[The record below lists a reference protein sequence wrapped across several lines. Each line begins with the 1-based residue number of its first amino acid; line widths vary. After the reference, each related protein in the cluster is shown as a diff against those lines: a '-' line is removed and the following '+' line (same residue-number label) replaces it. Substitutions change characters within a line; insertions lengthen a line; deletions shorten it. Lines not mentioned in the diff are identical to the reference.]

1 MQRPLVITQRPKTV
15 QGEMDAFSETDPSET
30 DQQQRIGVQAVSSPE
45 FLLQQLIVLR
55 GEWSGKVMLPRGK
68 ILGENQSGWQGMAVV
83 GQVVEQAA
91 ELDEVSP
98 ASGIGQR
105 GIILCAKTA
114 EPTEQMGIATQLGEA
129 AHLWESDTE
138 IAKKVV
144 ERGSISQYGLGL
156 QGCGESLDPIFQGA
170 FETPRSRHRFLGGGT

>member
-1 MQRPLVITQRPKTV
+1 MQRPLVIAQRTETV
-15 QGEMDAFSETDPSET
+15 QGEVDAFSETDSGET
-30 DQQQRIGVQAVSSPE
+30 DKQQRVGVQIVGSPE

-114 EPTEQMGIATQLGEA
+114 EPTEQMGIATQLGEV
-129 AHLWESDTE
+129 AHPGEGDME
-138 IAKKVV
+138 IFKKLV
-144 ERGSISQYGLGL
+144 ECGSISQYGFGV
-156 QGCGESLDPIFQGA
+156 I
-170 FETPRSRHRFLGGGT
+170 RSWRGFGSDLSRSFREFRIAS